1 LKFPRVVVSA
11 PHRSSGKT
19 TLSIGLNSALT
30 ESGKKVQAFK
40 KGPDY
45 IDPMWHT
52 AATGRNCRNLD
63 LFMMGEDNI
72 LRSFQK
78 AAYDA
83 DISIIEGNMGLYDG
97 MEVDGIGSTAD
108 MARLLKSPV
117 VLIIDTS
124 NMTRSIAP
132 LILGFQNF
140 ETDVNIAGVIL
151 NKVSGPRHESKLR
164 ATIERYC
171 DIEVVGSI
179 PRFPEIEI
187 LQRHLGLRPAKEDEK
202 ATSIIGS
209 ISRLI
214 KDHVDLDKIVQIAEK
229 SPILPEVEQVEPVQN
244 QKTVKIGIAQDRA
257 FTFYYPENLEAL
269 EAAGAELIPFSP
281 IYDTSLP
288 EVSGLY
294 IGGGFPEVFMEELE
308 ANNAIREEIRLA
320 TEKGIPVY
328 AECGGLMYL
337 ARAITWD
344 GATREMVGAI
354 PGDILMHKKPK
365 GHGYIKLE
373 ATGKSWFDVD
383 HEIRGHEFHYSE
395 VVNLDCVDYS
405 YKINRGKGVDGRN
418 DGIVYRNILASYAHL
433 HIFGA
438 PEWAE
443 KFVDFV
449 KQVGFKL

>member
-1 LKFPRVVVSA
+1 MKFPRVVVSA

-52 AATGRNCRNLD
+52 AATGRDCRNLD

-72 LRSFQK
+72 LRSFQRS
-78 AAYDA
+78 ASDA
-83 DISIIEGNMGLYDG
+83 DISIIEGNMGFYDG
-97 MEVDGIGSTAD
+97 MEVDGGGSTAD

-117 VLIIDTS
+117 VLIVDTS

-140 ETDVNIAGVIL
+140 EPDVNIAGIIL

-164 ATIERYC
+164 ATIEHYC
-171 DIEVVGSI
+171 DIEVVGTI

-202 ATSIIGS
+202 AASIIGS
-209 ISRLI
+209 ISKLV
-214 KDHVDLDKIVQIAEK
+214 KDHVDLDKIVLIAEK
-229 SPILPEVEQVEPVQN
+229 SPILPEVEKVDLIQN
-244 QKTVKIGIAQDRA
+244 QKVVKIGIAQDRA

-281 IYDTSLP
+281 INGTNLP
-288 EVSGLY
+288 EVDGLY

-308 ANNAIREEIRLA
+308 ANKAIREEIRFSI
-320 TEKGIPVY
+320 ENGMPVY

-337 ARAITWD
+337 ARSITWD
-344 GATREMVGAI
+344 GATREMVGGI
-354 PGDILMHKKPK
+354 PCDILMHKKPK
-365 GHGYIKLE
+365 GHGYVKLE

-395 VVNLDCVDYS
+395 AVNLNGVDYS

-443 KFVDFV
+443 KFVRFV
-449 KQVGFKL
+449 KRVGFKL

>member
-1 LKFPRVVVSA
+1 LKFPRIVVSA

-30 ESGKKVQAFK
+30 GSGKKVQAFK

-45 IDPMWHT
+45 IDPMWHA

-72 LRSFQK
+72 MRSFQK
-78 AAYDA
+78 AARDA
-83 DISIIEGNMGLYDG
+83 DISVIEGNMGFYDG
-97 MEVDGIGSTAD
+97 MEVDGRGSTAD

-117 VLIIDTS
+117 VLIIDSS

-140 ETDVNIAGVIL
+140 ERDVNIAGVIL
-151 NKVSGPRHESKLR
+151 NKVSGARHESKLR

-171 DIEVVGSI
+171 DIEVVGAI
-179 PRFPEIEI
+179 PRLPEIEI

-202 ATSIIGS
+202 ANSIIGS
-209 ISRLI
+209 ISKLV
-214 KDHVDLDKIVQIAEK
+214 KDNVDLDKIVMIAEK
-229 SPILPEVEQVEPVQN
+229 SPVLPEIEQADIVQN
-244 QKTVKIGIAQDRA
+244 QKIVKIGIAQDRA

-269 EAAGAELIPFSP
+269 EAAGAELVPFSP
-281 IYDTSLP
+281 VSDTNLP
-288 EVSGLY
+288 EVNGLY
-294 IGGGFPEVFMEELE
+294 IGGGFPEVFMQELE
-308 ANNAIREEIRLA
+308 ANRAIRKEIRLA

-337 ARAITWD
+337 ARAITWE
-344 GATREMVGAI
+344 GTTREMAGAI
-354 PGDILMHKKPK
+354 PCDILMSKKPK

-373 ATGKSWFDVD
+373 PTGKSWFGVN

-395 VVNLDCVDYS
+395 AVNLDGVEYA
-405 YKINRGKGVDGRN
+405 YKINRGSGIDGRN

-438 PEWAE
+438 PGWAE
-443 KFVDFV
+443 QFVGFI